1 MKHSRAPWTLRA
13 RNARLPGERDEHV
26 VALDVMSGGR
36 VIGSAT
42 IREDL
47 PYERNAA
54 VMVSAPTLL
63 AIVEEV
69 AEADCADVIPGR
81 PGCGECTQC
90 RARAIVAR
98 IGGAA

>member
-1 MKHSRAPWTLRA
+1 MKHSRAPWTLRV
-13 RNARLPGERDEHV
+13 RKARLPGELDESI
-26 VALDVMSGGR
+26 VALDIMSGAR

-42 IREDL
+42 TRPDL
-47 PYERNAA
+47 PAEANAA
-54 VMVSAPTLL
+54 IIVAAPELL
-63 AIVEEV
+63 AIAEEV